1 MNSPQ
6 IDQAGRDTEA
16 FAASISKEF
25 GLLTE
30 QAAGQLL
37 ALRGLD
43 PERQRLLARR
53 EYEQD
58 RLLALWNGEQYMYP
72 GFQFDQHG
80 EPLPVMGEL
89 LLTAR
94 PLGWSPWDLLFWLS
108 APTGYLDDARPVDLL
123 TSRPDAVASAFSK
136 VALDEL
142 PPPPATETGRAPEPD
157 YDSADPSVVATVTV
171 KFTEHLATGRTR
183 WSVSY
188 DGAPAA
194 GLVTAASHSLHE
206 AVVEAAAQVT
216 VGSAVRRWDLIGD
229 VEAEGVEQSASAAT
243 EPQ

>member
-1 MNSPQ
+1 VNSPQ

-157 YDSADPSVVATVTV
+157 YD
-171 KFTEHLATGRTR
+171 
-183 WSVSY
+183 
-188 DGAPAA
+188 GAPAA